1 LARCEG
7 RAEEDFKLDHGM
19 ETYLQGRET
28 GGDDDMVVF
37 VGGIDP
43 RAVEDRKRLKLSM
56 KSKTPGWVMNS
67 AREEK
72 FQVVL
77 G

>member
-1 LARCEG
+1 
-7 RAEEDFKLDHGM
+7 
-19 ETYLQGRET
+19 
-28 GGDDDMVVF
+28 MVVF